1 MHPCYY
7 LKGMML
13 RSVVFVCFAAFIITA
28 CSDREESKLEEL
40 DLMSY
45 GVPIVIEA
53 PPDAEVKTMDLT
65 FQQDITVKAGNDFYV
80 QIFASD
86 ATTTDP
92 KVVKEEL
99 LKEVRQ
105 HPYFSEL
112 IMDEETGFIY
122 KTAIDTTHTNYGF
135 RYVRIQGDKEYTFQ
149 TGLIGRFNLEQ
160 VERMYDAVK

>member
-1 MHPCYY
+1 
-7 LKGMML
+7 MML
-13 RSVVFVCFAAFIITA
+13 RSVVFAILAATLFAA
-28 CSDREESKLEEL
+28 CSDREESRLEEL

-65 FQQDITVKAGNDFYV
+65 FQQDITVKSGEDFYV

-86 ATTTDP
+86 ASTTNP
-92 KVVKEEL
+92 KEVKEEL

-112 IMDEETGFIY
+112 IMEEDVGFIY
-122 KTAIDTTHTNYGF
+122 KTAVDTTHTNYGF
-135 RYVRIQGDKEYTFQ
+135 RYVRIQGDREYTFQ